1 MITMIAAFVSLFSF
15 RFRSRAGLELELVA
29 LRHQVAVLRRQRKG
43 RVQLFSTDRLLWVWL
58 NRIWPQALD
67 AMVLVKPAT
76 VVQWHRKGFRLYW
89 RWRSRSRAPGR
100 PRMSSDIRDLIRQ
113 ICRANPLWGAP
124 HLHGELLKLGLA
136 ISQASVGRY
145 MPWRPKNPSSTWRS
159 FLHNHMNCSAA
170 IDMFVVVTA
179 TFRLL
184 YALIVLDHER
194 RKVVHFEVTENPTQE
209 WLARQ
214 LTEAFPW
221 DTAPRYLLRDR
232 DASYGQAFR
241 DRVEAM
247 GIAEVITA
255 PRSPWQNPYVE
266 RIIGSI
272 RRECLNHLIVFD
284 ERHLRRVLSSYFQ
297 YYHKS
302 RTHLSLDKDCPQ
314 TRPIHPPTAGKIIA
328 FPEVGGLHHRYERR
342 AA

>member
-1 MITMIAAFVSLFSF
+1 M
-15 RFRSRAGLELELVA
+15 
-29 LRHQVAVLRRQRKG
+29 
-43 RVQLFSTDRLLWVWL
+43 
-58 NRIWPQALD
+58 
-67 AMVLVKPAT
+67 
-76 VVQWHRKGFRLYW
+76 
-89 RWRSRSRAPGR
+89 
-100 PRMSSDIRDLIRQ
+100 
-113 ICRANPLWGAP
+113 CRANPIWGAP
-124 HLHGELLKLGLA
+124 RIHGELLKLGIE
-136 ISQASVGRY
+136 ISQATVGRY
-145 MPWRPKNPSSTWRS
+145 MPWRPKDPSPTWRS
-159 FLHNHMNCSAA
+159 FLHNHMHCLTA

-184 YALIVLDHER
+184 YALIVLGHDR
-194 RKVVHFEVTENPTQE
+194 RKVIHFDVTEHPTQD

-214 LTEAFPW
+214 MTEAFPW

-232 DASYGQAFR
+232 DASYGQTFR

-247 GIAEVITA
+247 GIDEVVTA
-255 PRSPWQNPYVE
+255 PRSPWQNPFVE

-272 RRECLNHLIVFD
+272 RRECLNHVIIFD

-302 RTHLSLDKDCPQ
+302 RTHLSLDKDCPE